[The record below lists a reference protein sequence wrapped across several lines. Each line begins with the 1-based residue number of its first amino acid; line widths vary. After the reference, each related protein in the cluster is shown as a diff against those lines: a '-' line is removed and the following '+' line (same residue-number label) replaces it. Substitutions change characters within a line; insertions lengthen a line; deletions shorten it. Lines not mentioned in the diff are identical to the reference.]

1 MPATQRRTIIE
12 THQIEIGSKLITALE
27 NVSTPLNQSISSTR
41 EKW

>member
-1 MPATQRRTIIE
+1 MPATQHRATIG

-27 NVSTPLNQSISSTR
+27 NASTPIKQSISSTR